1 MMHNPEI
8 LIMVAKAQHKELL
21 RDAEM
26 NRMHQA
32 WLKGQSTSSGPKLT
46 LALIGT
52 LIAVVLVSL
61 GT

>member
-1 MMHNPEI
+1 MHNPEI
-8 LIMVAKAQHKELL
+8 HHMVAKTLHKDRL

-26 NRMHQA
+26 HRRQQA
-32 WLKGQSTSSGPKLT
+32 WLKDQSTSSSPKLT